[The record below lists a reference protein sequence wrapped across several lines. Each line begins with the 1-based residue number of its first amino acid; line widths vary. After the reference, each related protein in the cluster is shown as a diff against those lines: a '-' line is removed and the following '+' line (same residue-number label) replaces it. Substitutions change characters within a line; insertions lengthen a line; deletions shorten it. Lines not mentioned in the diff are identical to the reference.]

1 MANEPTPIELGK
13 DEDNKELD
21 NIDGNDE
28 GPEDEDIEEDEDVED
43 VEELDEDEDVDV
55 PVIEEDVVEVED
67 YEEPLVAG
75 ADDEDDNDEEDDDE
89 EDDDDEDDD
98 DEEDETYIDPSLGE
112 DIDLYNEYDEYMD
125 PNYLQ
130 KFNES
135 NEKMFLEEVH
145 HEKKF
150 HNYAEIMLLAVVER
164 DENNIIIDDL
174 HKTIPI
180 LTKYELTKVLGQ
192 RIKQLNAGAKPF
204 VENISGILDNYF
216 IAKTEL
222 EKKKIPFIIRRPLP
236 NKTSEYWNLKDLE
249 ILTS

>member
-1 MANEPTPIELGK
+1 MENDPTLIELGK

-28 GPEDEDIEEDEDVED
+28 MPEEEEVDDEDVDVDVDVEIEDDEDVED
-43 VEELDEDEDVDV
+43 DDVDV
-55 PVIEEDVVEVED
+55 PVIEGEADAIEDD
-67 YEEPLVAG
+67 EEPLAAG
-75 ADDEDDNDEEDDDE
+75 GDDEGEEDV
-89 EDDDDEDDD
+89 EDDDDDT

-150 HNYAEIMLLAVVER
+150 HNYAEIMLLAVVKR

-249 ILTS
+249 ILSS